1 MSHPRPA
8 PGSRNVLN
16 RHGLKLFPGDTLEHR
31 IARAICTAE
40 CLPRKEFFEA
50 WQMAKR
56 VRRRMRGGRV
66 FDLAA
71 GHGVLGAILLLLD
84 DSSPEVICVDR
95 RRPPSHARVLA
106 ALVDHWPRL
115 AGRIR
120 YVEDDIAALDTW
132 AAEDGPRPTDL
143 IVSAHACGALTDR
156 ILDRAVNAGSR
167 VAVLPCCHD
176 RETCPVP
183 AFAPWMAVDLA
194 IDAARVVRL
203 EAAGYAVR
211 VQQIPAEITPKNR
224 LILAQRP
231 AGP

>member
-1 MSHPRPA
+1 M
-8 PGSRNVLN
+8 LN
-16 RHGLKLFPGDTLEHR
+16 RRGLALFPKDTLEHR
-31 IARAICTAE
+31 IARAICEAE

-50 WQMAKR
+50 WHMARR
-56 VRRRMRGGRV
+56 VRRRMRGGRI

-71 GHGVLGAILLLLD
+71 GHGVLGAIMLLLD
-84 DSSPEVICVDR
+84 DTSPEVICLDR
-95 RRPPSHARVLA
+95 RRPASHARVLS

-115 AGRIR
+115 AGRVR
-120 YVEDDIAALDTW
+120 YVEDDISTLDDWPTAA
-132 AAEDGPRPTDL
+132 APGAGDL
-143 IVSAHACGALTDR
+143 IVSAHACGVLTDH
-156 ILDRAVNAGSR
+156 ILDRAAHAGAR

-203 EAAGYAVR
+203 ESEGYAVR

-224 LILAQRP
+224 LILAERP
-231 AGP
+231 SAG